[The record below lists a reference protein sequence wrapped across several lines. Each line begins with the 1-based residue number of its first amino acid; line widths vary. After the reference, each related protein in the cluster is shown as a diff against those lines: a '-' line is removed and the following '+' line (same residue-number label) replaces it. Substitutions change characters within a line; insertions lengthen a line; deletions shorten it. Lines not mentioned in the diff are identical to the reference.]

1 MSKRCYLLTIFLF
14 VTWILHASFATAQ
27 VSGRS
32 VKMGAMLPL
41 TGGMASWGKNQQI
54 ALEIAREEINA
65 SGGIGRVP
73 LEIVTYDSQGD
84 PKEAINVVKKLTQI
98 EKVFIILGPTT
109 TSECEVVFP
118 LANQLKIVIVSPTSA
133 APGISGKNRPWPFRN
148 SRTSDKK
155 MDPAIKKWIDYYKIK
170 TAVIIYDAKD
180 ALAKS
185 EATLVYPP
193 ILIKYGI
200 KILDNLT
207 YVTGDI
213 DFSAQITKINHL
225 SPDGILIGG
234 NPVEAANIVRE
245 ARRQGMKQAFIGGGS
260 TCTAD
265 LIRLGG
271 KDVEGFFS
279 GTHVWIER
287 PDARMQK
294 FVKNFMDKG
303 KTILAGQKPDS
314 GAVCIYDSVY
324 ITKEI
329 IEKAKVTNR
338 PDDLEKDR
346 EKIRDGWTNL
356 TDFPGITGL
365 TTMDKFGDGAGDN
378 YVLMVKNGE
387 FVTVK

>member
-1 MSKRCYLLTIFLF
+1 
-14 VTWILHASFATAQ
+14 
-27 VSGRS
+27 
-32 VKMGAMLPL
+32 
-41 TGGMASWGKNQQI
+41 
-54 ALEIAREEINA
+54 
-65 SGGIGRVP
+65 
-73 LEIVTYDSQGD
+73 
-84 PKEAINVVKKLTQI
+84 
-98 EKVFIILGPTT
+98 
-109 TSECEVVFP
+109 
-118 LANQLKIVIVSPTSA
+118 
-133 APGISGKNRPWPFRN
+133 
-148 SRTSDKK
+148 